1 MCRFREQTKE
11 ETERINEFVS
21 SKTNGLIKNLIP
33 PNVITQS
40 TCMVLVNA
48 IYFLDKCRYD
58 DSIRC
63 GWCGVWWREF
73 FIPLGFFALY
83 KNEEF
88 EMTIVMPRSHILVS
102 TETEMEFDRWFVQQI
117 FSASKDCSLSEIFS
131 TFPTTLSELGIP
143 KFKMDFSVMLSETL
157 RRPPF
162 NMKKC
167 LAPGAEF
174 SEMVHESSNLFISEV
189 IHKAYIDVNEAGTEA
204 AAATAVIMMD
214 ESDCADDEME
224 RLTFVADRPFIYML
238 RHKSS
243 GSILFIGKFNG

>member
-1 MCRFREQTKE
+1 MQFDKSLTREGFTFKYPTQ
-11 ETERINEFVS
+11 R
-21 SKTNGLIKNLIP
+21 KT
-33 PNVITQS
+33 VDMMT
-40 TCMVLVNA
+40 
-48 IYFLDKCRYD
+48 RYD
-58 DSIRC
+58 AD
-63 GWCGVWWREF
+63 GVEYGGENSSYHWVSL
-73 FIPLGFFALY
+73 PY

-189 IHKAYIDVNEAGTEA
+189 IHKAYIDVNEVGVISLS
-204 AAATAVIMMD
+204 ATTT
-214 ESDCADDEME
+214 
-224 RLTFVADRPFIYML
+224 LNQT
-238 RHKSS
+238 
-243 GSILFIGKFNG
+243 